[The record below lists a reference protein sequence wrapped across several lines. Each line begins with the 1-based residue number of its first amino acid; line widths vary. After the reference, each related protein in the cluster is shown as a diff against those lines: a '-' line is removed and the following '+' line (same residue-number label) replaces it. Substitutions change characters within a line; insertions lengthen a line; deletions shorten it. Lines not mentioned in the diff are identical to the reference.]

1 MDERKEADRKL
12 LEFLGS
18 LVADW
23 LGQMEAVGPPVSLD
37 GYPGNGQ
44 RYTDCFWMRESKRKV
59 EEECEKFVP
68 WHHLGQG
75 CFPFF
80 ALTPEM

>member
-18 LVADW
+18 LAADW
-23 LGQMEAVGPPVSLD
+23 LGQLDTLGLPVSLD

-44 RYTDCFWMRESKRKV
+44 RYTDCFGMRESERKV
-59 EEECEKFVP
+59 EEECEKSVP

-80 ALTPEM
+80 ALTPEI